1 MKQIIQKLLLL
12 SYRFAFES
20 GILSTSFGRAIFEFL
35 YSRYKALFEA
45 GEVEHL
51 RAYVVEG
58 GTVIDVGANI
68 GFFTLKF
75 AAWVGDSGRVFS
87 IEPEQRNFDRLSQR
101 VNQHGYISRVSL
113 VKAAAAEKTGEV
125 MLAINKTN
133 PMDHRLSDSG
143 ILVRAIT
150 IDELCAICDWQEVC
164 LVKIDVQG
172 AEGRVIAGAI
182 ETIKRFSPALFVEIE
197 EGSVKPGSQ
206 EFLFLNELTALGY
219 WPYILEKNGPKRL
232 KNINAMLTLV
242 KVNGYADCLFLK
254 SKDTQ

>member
-1 MKQIIQKLLLL
+1 MKQIIQKLLLQ
-12 SYRFAFES
+12 SYRFAFAS
-20 GILSTSFGRAIFEFL
+20 GILSTSFGRAIFEFT
-35 YSRYKALFEA
+35 YFRYKALFEA
-45 GEVEHL
+45 GEVEL
-51 RAYVVEG
+51 LSAYVVQG
-58 GTVIDVGANI
+58 ATVIDVGANI

-75 AAWVGDSGRVFS
+75 AAWVGDSGRVIS
-87 IEPEQRNFDRLSQR
+87 IEPEQKNFDRLLQR

-113 VKAAAAEKTGEV
+113 VKAAAAEKSGEV
-125 MLAINKTN
+125 MLEINQCN

-143 ILVRAIT
+143 MPVSAIT
-150 IDELCAICDWQEVC
+150 IDELCALCDWPEVC

-197 EGSVKPGSQ
+197 KDSVKSDSQ
-206 EFLFLNELTALGY
+206 EFLFLKELSSLGY

-232 KNINAMLTLV
+232 ENFNAMLTFV

-254 SKDTQ
+254 S